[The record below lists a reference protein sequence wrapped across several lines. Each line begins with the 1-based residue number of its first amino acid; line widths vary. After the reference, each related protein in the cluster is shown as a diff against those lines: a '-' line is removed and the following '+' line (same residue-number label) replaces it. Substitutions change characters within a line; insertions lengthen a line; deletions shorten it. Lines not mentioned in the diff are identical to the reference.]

1 LGLTANAPTA
11 LFGDHYHDLRHQGGN
26 CVPRIR
32 ITTESRTAG
41 EAAVLLDE
49 RVSVSDLTSAH
60 FTSQLLERIGW
71 AVADAD
77 DTERNCVG

>member
-1 LGLTANAPTA
+1 LGHTANVPTA
-11 LFGDHYHDLRHQGGN
+11 VLGDYHHDLRHQGGN

-32 ITTESRTAG
+32 ITTEPRAAG

-49 RVSVSDLTSAH
+49 RVCVSDLSSAH
-60 FTSQLLERIGW
+60 FTLRLLERIGW

-77 DTERNCVG
+77 DTERNWGG